1 MRKLLIA
8 ILLLVNVNVVYSQK
22 FEKKIASS
30 DKNIADIKK
39 GANPKTWITRGELF
53 YDIANEPISNLMI
66 GMNENSYR
74 VAVQGDEFTDARE
87 IIDKKEYK
95 VHTFPNK
102 KIYLTSGT
110 LMFWDILK
118 YESSDPMQKAYEAF
132 IRAKILDTEGKNSKK
147 IISCLNSLA
156 ELSKSEAFNKYY
168 LSKFPESID
177 LFRLSID
184 CSSDP
189 LIRKVDSLGYYFV
202 GVISSDLGNDSIA
215 EKYLRKAI
223 EIGYIDNGNAYAYL
237 GKVLTNLKRTNE
249 SREILEKGLAK
260 TPDNQQI
267 IFSLIN
273 NYMASGK
280 KPREII
286 PLIKKAQ
293 KLEPTNPGLYTVEG
307 QLYEKTGDLDA
318 AVECFKKSVEIAP
331 DYFYGYSC
339 LGLLYFNAGA
349 KYTEQAVTEKD
360 NAEYERL
367 LTLSD
372 EQLKAALPFLEKA
385 FDLANDDKI
394 LAQPVIQALKD
405 INFRFRYINDT
416 YKENA
421 EKYTKFLEL
430 GEN

>member
-1 MRKLLIA
+1 MKKLLIA
-8 ILLLVNVNVVYSQK
+8 ILLLIIVNGAHSQK

-30 DKNIADIKK
+30 DKNIADLKK
-39 GANPKTWITRGELF
+39 GANPKTWISRGELF
-53 YDIANEPISNLMI
+53 YEIANEPISNLMI
-66 GMNENSYR
+66 GMSENSYK
-74 VAVQGDEFTDARE
+74 VAVQGEEFTDARE

-102 KIYLTSGT
+102 KIYLTSGI

-118 YESSDPMQKAYEAF
+118 YETPNPMQKSYEAF
-132 IRAKILDTEGKNSKK
+132 MRAKILDTEGKNSKK
-147 IISCLNSLA
+147 IISCLDMLA
-156 ELSKSEAFNKYY
+156 ALSKSEAFNKYY
-168 LSKFPESID
+168 LGKFPESID
-177 LFRLSID
+177 LFKLSIN

-237 GKVLTNLKRTNE
+237 GKVLTNLKRINE
-249 SREILEKGLAK
+249 SREILEKGFAK

-273 NYMASGK
+273 NYMSLGK
-280 KPREII
+280 NPHEII

-293 KLEPTNPGLYTVEG
+293 KSEPANPGLYTVEG
-307 QLYEKTGDLDA
+307 QLYEKTGDLDT
-318 AVECFKKSVEIAP
+318 AVQCFKKSVELVP

-349 KYTEQAVTEKD
+349 KYTEQAVAEKD

-372 EQLKAALPFLEKA
+372 EQLKLALPFLEKA
-385 FDLANDDKI
+385 FDLAKGDNI
-394 LAQPVIQALKD
+394 LAQPIIQALKD
-405 INFRFRYINDT
+405 INFRFRYENDT
-416 YKENA
+416 YKENV
-421 EKYTKFLEL
+421 EKYSKLL
-430 GEN
+430 N